1 MVDRLPAA
9 IMGTVMCSTQHAAS
23 PSRLLPAPPLSRL
36 AAVAVDG
43 ATYLIIPALLI
54 PLGLLLGRRGVTLS
68 SLAVNG
74 IGFAFVIAPATAWA
88 AWWEARPRGA
98 TAGKRLLRLQVIDR
112 RTGGLPSG
120 RQALVRNLVKIT
132 VPWELGHAVALGY
145 ANLEGGEVPVWLWVL
160 TAITYGWVLA
170 NLVLLLMRSGKPAHD
185 RLARTVVTRAQ
196 FVRTAPRAGSQCTA
210 DR

>member
-1 MVDRLPAA
+1 MSPSQRAE
-9 IMGTVMCSTQHAAS
+9 S

-54 PLGLLLGRRGVTLS
+54 PVGLLLGGRGVTLS
-68 SLAVNG
+68 SLAGNG
-74 IGFAFVIAPATAWA
+74 IGLAFVIAPATAWA
-88 AWWEARPRGA
+88 AWWDARPRGA

-132 VPWELGHAVALGY
+132 VPWELGHTVALGY

-160 TAITYGWVLA
+160 TAITYAWALA
-170 NLVLLLMRSGKPAHD
+170 NLVLLMRSGKPAHD
-185 RLARTVVTRAQ
+185 RLAHTVVTRAQ
-196 FVRTAPRAGSQCTA
+196 ILRTAPSGGSQCTA

>member
-54 PLGLLLGRRGVTLS
+54 PLGLLLGRRVTLS
-68 SLAVNG
+68 SLVVNG
-74 IGFAFVIAPATAWA
+74 IGLAFVIAPATAWA

-98 TAGKRLLRLQVIDR
+98 TARKRLLRLQVVDR
-112 RTGGLPSG
+112 RTAALPSG

-132 VPWELGHAVALGY
+132 VPWELGHTVALGY
-145 ANLEGGEVPVWLWVL
+145 ANLEGGDVPVWLWVL

-170 NLVLLLMRSGKPAHD
+170 NLVLLLIRSGRPVHD
-185 RLARTVVTRAQ
+185 RLARTVVTRVQ
-196 FVRTAPRAGSQCTA
+196 FLRTAPRGGSQCTA